1 MEKRT
6 SIFIGVS
13 VMIIAML
20 ACSMPLT
27 PVTPTT
33 TPTIDA
39 ENDGLGLTATSASN
53 IPTTTLTPAAVS
65 TGNNPA
71 PSTPSATTN
80 PLACNWA
87 EFVADVNYPDNTVV
101 PSGTNFIKTWR
112 LKNIGSC
119 TWTSGYKLLFVSG
132 DGMSG
137 SGSVQLTNG
146 TVAPG
151 STVDTNISLIA
162 PVSNGTYQGNYKLQ
176 AADGSVFGIGT
187 NANNVFYVKI
197 KVETLQNNPQNEQA
211 VEPTIPPLTRLL
223 QLKNPMMS
231 GNDVKLLQNRL
242 LDLGYNAVGVADG
255 KFGPK
260 TDNAVRSFQT
270 DNSLVVD
277 GIVGQQT
284 WKALWK

>member
-1 MEKRT
+1 
-6 SIFIGVS
+6 
-13 VMIIAML
+13 MIIAML

-33 TPTIDA
+33 SPTIDA
-39 ENDGLGLTATSASN
+39 DNDGLGKTATLASN
-53 IPTTTLTPAAVS
+53 ISTTTLTPATVP

-87 EFVADVNYPDNTVV
+87 EFVADVSYPDNTLV
-101 PSGTNFIKTWR
+101 PSGSNFIKTWR

-119 TWTSGYKLLFVSG
+119 TWTSGYRLLFVSG

-137 SGSVQLTNG
+137 AGSVQLTNG
-146 TVAPG
+146 TVPPG

-176 AADGSVFGIGT
+176 AADGSVFGIGA

-197 KVETLQNNPQNEQA
+197 KVETQQNNPQNEQA
-211 VEPTIPPLTRLL
+211 VEPTVPPLNRLL

-242 LDLGYNAVGVADG
+242 LDLGYNVVGVADG

-260 TDNAVRSFQT
+260 TDTAVRTFQT